1 MRHLVL
7 GIAALVLVADLGCVT
22 PGLTVA
28 AYEPTPLLAPR
39 GGDRLVL
46 VDGEGRRSAKQHVAH
61 MLVDGSRG
69 SFFRAEDRGR
79 SGVKLT
85 LAGDT
90 ARVEGGEARSTNEL
104 WVRVDVLGWNA
115 EAIVVRDEDDD
126 GSLRE
131 LPGLRGRADLQ
142 FTVAN
147 TAGEILLREHE
158 VRGVFERQVDNRD
171 DDAAREAVIAEAA
184 QVAVTTFL
192 ADITPQ
198 RRTQFLA
205 FDDGDPGQRHIL
217 RNTRDTLPGLE
228 KRLRRYLAKN
238 TSNAIAHHNLAI
250 VLDAQGRFEEAL
262 IEHDR
267 ALDIVDR
274 EGFFDARSDTVR
286 RRTAWE
292 RVYGDRPLPEVVDV
306 APDATP
312 ATATTPAAAPAALEV
327 PAPTAPPLPSSAPSE
342 PIAAP

>member
-1 MRHLVL
+1 MRHVL
-7 GIAALVLVADLGCVT
+7 LGAAALFVVVAGVGCVT
-22 PGLTVA
+22 PGLTVS
-28 AYEPTPLLAPR
+28 AYEPAELLAPR

-85 LAGDT
+85 LAGAT
-90 ARVEGGEARSTNEL
+90 ARVEGGEARSAREL
-104 WVRVDVLGWNA
+104 WVRVDVIGWDA
-115 EAIVVRDEDDD
+115 DAIVVRDEDDD

-158 VRGVFERQVDNRD
+158 VRGVFERQIDQRD
-171 DDAAREAVIAEAA
+171 DNELARESVIVEAA

-192 ADITPQ
+192 NDITPQ

-205 FDDGDPGQRHIL
+205 FDDGDSGQRHIL
-217 RNTRDTLPGLE
+217 RNTHDTLPGLE
-228 KRLRRYLAKN
+228 KRLRRYLTKN

-292 RVYGDRPLPEVVDV
+292 RVYGDRPTPDLDASPDAPPAPV
-306 APDATP
+306 APGVP
-312 ATATTPAAAPAALEV
+312 APGVPTAPAAPAEA
-327 PAPTAPPLPSSAPSE
+327 LPSSSPSE
-342 PIAAP
+342 PIAP

>member
-1 MRHLVL
+1 VRQFLL
-7 GIAALVLVADLGCVT
+7 GAAALFVTLGVGCVS
-22 PGLTVA
+22 PGLTVS
-28 AYEPTPLLAPR
+28 AYEPTALLAPR

-46 VDGEGRRSAKQHVAH
+46 VDGEGRRSAKQNVAR
-61 MLVDGSRG
+61 MIVDGSRG
-69 SFFRAEDRGR
+69 GFFRAEDRGR

-90 ARVEGGEARSTNEL
+90 ARLDGGEARSNNEL
-104 WVRVDVLGWNA
+104 WVRVDVIGWDA
-115 EAIVVRDEDDD
+115 DAIVVRDEDDD

-147 TAGEILLREHE
+147 AAGEVLLREHE
-158 VRGVFERQVDNRD
+158 VRGVFERQVDSRD
-171 DDAAREAVIAEAA
+171 DDLVRESVIIEAA
-184 QVAVTTFL
+184 QIAVATFL

-205 FDDGDPGQRHIL
+205 FDDGDPGQRHIV

-228 KRLRRYLAKN
+228 KRFRRYLAKN
-238 TSNAIAHHNLAI
+238 SGNAIAHHNLAI

-292 RVYGDRPLPEVVDV
+292 RVYGERPSRTTDEAPE
-306 APDATP
+306 P
-312 ATATTPAAAPAALEV
+312 APAA
-327 PAPTAPPLPSSAPSE
+327 PSAPSAMPVPSAPPVPTSSPVE